1 MRRSRSDPASP
12 NGGRRYF
19 CNEPWLGVL
28 AIEVNRDVTFCPC
41 YMKLRLGNVDEQ
53 SLEELWNEPQLVEIR
68 EDFRQGRLP
77 RACQG
82 QLCPPAVGADSH
94 LSHVPDP
101 SELEP
106 ADPSPGPAS

>member
-1 MRRSRSDPASP
+1 MRPFRSDNSSKQ
-12 NGGRRYF
+12 YF

-53 SLEELWNEPQLVEIR
+53 SLEELWNADELVEIR
-68 EDFRQGRLP
+68 DEFRHGRLP

-82 QLCPPAVGADSH
+82 QVCPPVVGAESY
-94 LSHVPDP
+94 LSHVPDV
-101 SELEP
+101 SEVEP
-106 ADPSPGPAS
+106 ATDPPPGPA